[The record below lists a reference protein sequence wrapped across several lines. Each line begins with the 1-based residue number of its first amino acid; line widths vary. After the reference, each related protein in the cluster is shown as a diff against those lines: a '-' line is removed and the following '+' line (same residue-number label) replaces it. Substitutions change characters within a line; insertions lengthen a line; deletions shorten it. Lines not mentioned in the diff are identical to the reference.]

1 MSLSLEE
8 FSEALKEWDEMEARL
23 VKLFG
28 FNPANGNHYGVIRLY
43 NQRIGPKTPDESIL
57 EIRAKF
63 LEWKDSILA
72 IFAENGVVL
81 SVDQMNALFRV
92 DGMYGTLY
100 FLEKPVDIYGDVDVY
115 RPCISAFIHA
125 LSKRK
130 LNK

>member
-8 FSEALKEWDEMEARL
+8 FANALIEWGEMEERL

-28 FNPANGNHYGVIRLY
+28 FNPATSNHYGVIQLY
-43 NQRIGPKTPDESIL
+43 NQRISANTPDEKII
-57 EIRAKF
+57 EIRSKF

-81 SVDQMNALFRV
+81 NIDQLNQLFRV

-100 FLEKPVDIYGDVDVY
+100 FLEIPVDIYDNGEAY
-115 RPCISAFIHA
+115 RSAISTF
-125 LSKRK
+125 LKK
-130 LNK
+130 